1 MKNIINKS
9 FELFVNEY
17 EFEITVSMLFFS
29 PAIFSVIFYLLKT
42 YAFVNPNFIVETVLN
57 TGFSICYLFSYINA
71 HGVIL
76 ILISSLICRI
86 GLLMS
91 ERKRAEEI

>member
-9 FELFVNEY
+9 LELFVKKY

-42 YAFVNPNFIVETVLN
+42 YVFVNPNYLVGLFLN
-57 TGFSICYLFSYINA
+57 LGFSTCYYFAYFFS
-71 HGVIL
+71 HSVIL

-86 GLLMS
+86 GLIIS
-91 ERKRAEEI
+91 EKTNRNK